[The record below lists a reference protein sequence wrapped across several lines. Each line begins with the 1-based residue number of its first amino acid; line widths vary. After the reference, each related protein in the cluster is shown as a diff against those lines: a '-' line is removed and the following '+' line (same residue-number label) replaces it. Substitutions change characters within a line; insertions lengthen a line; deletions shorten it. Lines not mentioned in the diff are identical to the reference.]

1 MADTTMTTITPAAV
15 RLFARAI
22 EIENEVKDEIAD
34 GVGMTDEELIAQSER
49 VLRRSAKILED
60 VRAGRELEDGDDED
74 DEDDRKVKAALA
86 KHSEYLYV
94 KAELGKQLN
103 LGPHDI
109 NPLDLE
115 FGQQWDGPDDPR
127 MKAWLQAAEL
137 NRRLHDAHLEWILGR
152 RPPMEALK

>member
-49 VLRRSAKILED
+49 VLRRIAKILED
-60 VRAGRELEDGDDED
+60 TRAGRELEDGDDED
-74 DEDDRKVKAALA
+74 DRKVKAALA
-86 KHSEYLYV
+86 EHSEYLYV

-103 LGPHDI
+103 LGPQDI

-115 FGQQWDGPDDPR
+115 FGQQWDGPNDPR
-127 MKAWLQAAEL
+127 MKAWRQAAEL

-152 RPPMEALK
+152 RPPLEPLK